1 MTNQRTVHP
10 NLVRE
15 YRKTLYCSNVKGI
28 DIKLEVGKV
37 NKELSNILKDK
48 NLTTAA
54 FLTAYNPYSE
64 IKSVSENEKSQIDL
78 EEDIKNLGPE
88 FYDGDGHDPDGI
100 WSPEKSILILGI
112 SQQQAEILSDK
123 YRQNAFIWLNTVDA
137 LVSLRLRVSLENLDN
152 LEIEQWLT
160 KVAPNLRF
168 EIENLSKEE
177 LTWLMT
183 VSESELNHWLKPS
196 QWDLNQAWPL
206 SKPDGSTMGVGT
218 ELDRMFKL
226 VAAGLQRIV

>member
-10 NLVRE
+10 DLVRE
-15 YRKTLYCSNVKGI
+15 YRKTLYCCNVKGI

-37 NKELSNILKDK
+37 NKELSNILKGQ

-64 IKSVSENEKSQIDL
+64 IKSVSENEKSQFDL
-78 EEDIKNLGPE
+78 EEDIKNLGLE
-88 FYDGDGHDPDGI
+88 FCDGDGHDPDGI
-100 WSPEKSILILGI
+100 WSPEKSILIPGI
-112 SQQQAEILSDK
+112 SQQQAEILADK
-123 YRQNAFIWLNTVDA
+123 YRQNAFIWINTVDA
-137 LVSLRLRVSLENLDN
+137 FVSLRLRVSLESLGD
-152 LEIEQWLT
+152 LEIEQWIAT
-160 KVAPNLRF
+160 VEPNSRS

-196 QWDLNQAWPL
+196 QWDLNQTWPL

-226 VAAGLQRIV
+226 VAAGLQKIV